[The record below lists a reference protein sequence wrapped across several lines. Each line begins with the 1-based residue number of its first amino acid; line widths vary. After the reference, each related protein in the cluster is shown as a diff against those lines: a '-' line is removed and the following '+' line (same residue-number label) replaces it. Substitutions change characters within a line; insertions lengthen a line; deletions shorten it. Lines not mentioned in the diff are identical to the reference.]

1 MILVKDRNLS
11 KLEFYNTALDI
22 RLQVTSIFLNQLC
35 VEEIEHKT
43 QEYAP
48 ATETVKSHQKWVVT
62 TIRESIMQQL
72 VELINNIT
80 DAYSIYPTTI
90 HEWEVRR
97 DYQTA
102 AIGNCE
108 KLLQHFQFVLE
119 LFNENPYNLF
129 TGKRVNVDKLL
140 PYAEKICNE
149 IQYLKGWRKAGNK
162 IRADIEKKKEKIT
175 E

>member
-1 MILVKDRNLS
+1 
-11 KLEFYNTALDI
+11 
-22 RLQVTSIFLNQLC
+22 
-35 VEEIEHKT
+35 
-43 QEYAP
+43 
-48 ATETVKSHQKWVVT
+48 
-62 TIRESIMQQL
+62 MQQL

-108 KLLQHFQFVLE
+108 KLLQRFQFVLE

-162 IRADIEKKKEKIT
+162 IRADIEKKKEKRT

>member
-1 MILVKDRNLS
+1 MILLKDRNLS
-11 KLEFYNTALDI
+11 KLEFYNTALNI
-22 RLQVTSIFLNQLC
+22 RLRVTSIFLNQFC
-35 VEEIEHKT
+35 VEDIEFKT
-43 QEYAP
+43 QTYTP
-48 ATETVKSHQKWVVT
+48 ATEAVKSHQKWVVT
-62 TIRESIMQQL
+62 TIREAIMHQL

-140 PYAEKICNE
+140 PYADDICKE

-162 IRADIEKKKEKIT
+162 LRTEIEKKKN
-175 E
+175 